1 MLRQILNAPV
11 VAAWMLWQILL
22 ASLGVI
28 RAAFSPA
35 PIGAPIIVRY
45 DLVGKSDLQAT
56 ALSWAITVTPST
68 LVLGIG
74 EDELYVHC
82 VLGGDREEI
91 VAEIAEMERRLLTVL
106 SPPSSAENRKAA
118 EVKGAKR

>member
-1 MLRQILNAPV
+1 MLRQILNVPAV
-11 VAAWMLWQILL
+11 TAWMGWQILL

-35 PIGAPIIVRY
+35 PIGPPIIIRY

-56 ALSWAITVTPST
+56 VLSWAITVTPST

-74 EDELYVHC
+74 DDELYVHC

-91 VAEIAEMERRLLTVL
+91 VGEIAEMERRLLTVL
-106 SPPSSAENRKAA
+106 SPPSSPENRKAA
-118 EVKGAKR
+118 ERKGAKR